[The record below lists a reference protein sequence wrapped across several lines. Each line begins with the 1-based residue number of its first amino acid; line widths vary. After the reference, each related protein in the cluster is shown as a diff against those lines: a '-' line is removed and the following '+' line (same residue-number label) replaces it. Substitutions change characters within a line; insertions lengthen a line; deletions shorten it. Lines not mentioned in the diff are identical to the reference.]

1 MHLAPDSAPLVLVS
15 CASCHQLHS
24 PAITD
29 VSNPLCPR
37 CTPVARRPARFDA
50 RPLAR

>member
-1 MHLAPDSAPLVLVS
+1 MQNDPLVLVS
-15 CASCHQLHS
+15 CSGCHQLHT

-37 CTPVARRPARFDA
+37 CTPVARRPVRFA
-50 RPLAR
+50 ERPLAR

>member
-1 MHLAPDSAPLVLVS
+1 MNLAPDLAPLVLVS
-15 CASCHQLHS
+15 CSGCHQLHT
-24 PAITD
+24 PATTD